1 MNKFDMLNVK
11 VTLEFDFD
19 SEGLHPQTMLQFE
32 VTNDKERERKIN
44 DVEKKMIKKKL
55 WSFWFIMISLT
66 EQCVLA
72 SFLYIHYLLEYST
85 NLLICTRQ
93 SYLVKVWLSI
103 SQNHIQ

>member
-44 DVEKKMIKKKL
+44 DVEKKRIRKKL
-55 WSFWFIMISLT
+55 
-66 EQCVLA
+66 
-72 SFLYIHYLLEYST
+72 
-85 NLLICTRQ
+85 
-93 SYLVKVWLSI
+93 
-103 SQNHIQ
+103 